1 MGNKK
6 IFYLICVLFVITL
19 SLGIVGF
26 LNKDK
31 VKDNNVTHGN
41 SENIINIEYTGNQQM
56 ISELEDRFSDSEFVK
71 AKKEG
76 IYGYIS
82 YKIDGSDIKLNIAKE
97 GIYSNNE
104 GTPSSVEYTIK
115 DIASPVAVLSMMKS
129 EEKNFTRVYILDS
142 GNNLYLSE
150 FNADP
155 SFHEGR
161 TTYHYGIKNVES
173 FLMMNSPLIYE
184 DQTNQIYVIFR
195 LSDGTYY
202 TDYKFDETSN
212 NTITQLINSTEDNN
226 EEIIEE
232 ETEVE

>member
-6 IFYLICVLFVITL
+6 ILYLICVLFVITL

-26 LNKDK
+26 LNKDRK
-31 VKDNNVTHGN
+31 PSNNETHGN

-82 YKIDGSDIKLNIAKE
+82 YKIDGSDIKLSITKE

-104 GTPSSVEYTIK
+104 DTPATVEYTIK
-115 DIASPVAVLSMMKS
+115 DISSPVGILAMMKS
-129 EEKNFTRVYILDS
+129 EEKNLTRVYILDS
-142 GNNLYLSE
+142 NNNLYLSE
-150 FNADP
+150 LNADP
-155 SFHEGR
+155 TFHEGI
-161 TTYHYGIKNVES
+161 TTYHYGISNVES
-173 FLMMNSPLIYE
+173 FLMMDNPLLE

-202 TDYKFDETSN
+202 TDYRFDENTSI
-212 NTITQLINSTEDNN
+212 TITQLINSSQDNN
-226 EEIIEE
+226 EEVIEE
-232 ETEVE
+232 EIE